1 MDKALDTRSTQFAL
15 SALGTA
21 SLLTFLLMFPLQTHA
36 DQITQQLSLGMEN
49 ADVTSLQTFL
59 AGDSTLY
66 PSGIISGYFGS
77 LTAAAVSRYQSA
89 NGLAAV
95 GRVGPQ
101 TLSLINSQMGGT
113 GSSGGA
119 DLSAPIMSTETVSMA
134 STSGNIIWTTS
145 EPANDRIMY
154 GTTWPFLYATAPSV
168 SGTGLSST
176 GNITISGLQSHT
188 TYYYVRE
195 SIDLSGNVMWTIGK
209 PMTTL

>member
-1 MDKALDTRSTQFAL
+1 MDKALSFRSTQFAFIT
-15 SALGTA
+15 LGTA
-21 SLLTFLLMFPLQTHA
+21 SLFAFLLMLPLQTHA
-36 DQITQQLSLGMEN
+36 DQITQQLDLGASG

-59 AGDSTLY
+59 ASDSTIY

-77 LTAAAVSRYQSA
+77 LTAAAVSRFQTA
-89 NGLAAV
+89 NGLASV

-101 TLSLINSQMGGT
+101 TLALINSQMGGT
-113 GSSGGA
+113 TGGP
-119 DLSAPIMSTETVSMA
+119 DLSAPIMTPENVTM
-134 STSGNIIWTTS
+134 TSNSANIIWTTS

-168 SGTGLSST
+168 SGTGLSAT
-176 GNITISGLQSHT
+176 GNITITGLQSHT

-195 SIDLSGNVMWTIGK
+195 SIDSSGNVMWTIGK